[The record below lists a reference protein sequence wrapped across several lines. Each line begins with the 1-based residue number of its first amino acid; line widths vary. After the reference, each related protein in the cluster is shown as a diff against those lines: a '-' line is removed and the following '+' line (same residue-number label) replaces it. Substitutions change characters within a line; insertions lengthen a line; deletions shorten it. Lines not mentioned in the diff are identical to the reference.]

1 MYMTVSL
8 MVIDTQDTLAV
19 QKHAF
24 PATGRS
30 LHCFSH
36 RYSFIGR
43 TPNKKAAKVSCLP
56 LGPED
61 FLIFSVVLSIP
72 HYWALSNNLL
82 LRAYPNNLVVMRLSE
97 KPEAKTAGQK
107 RSEAWFV
114 PRPERFWPTT
124 QASGFAASRNRLGY
138 WDRL

>member
-30 LHCFSH
+30 LYCFYH

-43 TPNKKAAKVSCLP
+43 APNNKAAKVSCLP

-61 FLIFSVVLSIP
+61 FLIFCLVLSIP

-82 LRAYPNNLVVMRLSE
+82 LTVYSDFLLS
-97 KPEAKTAGQK
+97 
-107 RSEAWFV
+107 
-114 PRPERFWPTT
+114 
-124 QASGFAASRNRLGY
+124 
-138 WDRL
+138 